1 MPLIRSKAR
10 LIIEAVAADNPNLPF
25 VPTLDNCYV
34 YALQTIEAKRSAAII
49 HGRFGTGYCGRH
61 WVWFKKY
68 DVAIMT
74 KNCDLEVVD
83 NGGKTTLA
91 YLEEINRRFGF
102 DLKPNE
108 VQDLPVMNGGKT
120 CRLKPQLECLM
131 YTGTVDFSI
140 VGPQPD
146 LAQLITQR
154 ELEPV
159 FNPHQVGV
167 SIPGA
172 MLAQGHDYSDV
183 ADVLTTVSGTLDTA
197 VAMQLSTALQ
207 TIDTVP
213 WGIVANTLYSLVGA
227 VTLYSGP
234 TVGIPPEL
242 QLTDYVMPGYDSV
255 LVLQPDTVDTG
266 FTNTPIVI
274 HYNVYTVIRS

>member
-1 MPLIRSKAR
+1 MPLIRSKAQ

-34 YALQTIEAKRSAAII
+34 YALQTTESKRSAALI

-74 KNCDLEVVD
+74 KNCDLEVVE
-83 NGGKTTLA
+83 NGGRTTLA

-108 VQDLPVMNGGKT
+108 VQDLPIMDNGT
-120 CRLKPQLECLM
+120 VCRLKPQMECLM
-131 YTGTVDFSI
+131 YTGTVDFKL

-146 LAQLITQR
+146 LAELITQR
-154 ELEPV
+154 ELEPM
-159 FNPHQVGV
+159 FNHHGVGV
-167 SIPGA
+167 DIPGA
-172 MLAQGHDYSDV
+172 MLAQGHDYSEV
-183 ADVLTTVSGTLDTA
+183 TDVLVKIADTLDTA
-197 VAMQLSTALQ
+197 GATTLSTALKS
-207 TIDTVP
+207 IDTVP

-227 VTLYSGP
+227 SVIYNGP
-234 TVGIPPEL
+234 VVGAPQSLKDAGLI
-242 QLTDYVMPGYDSV
+242 MPGYDSV
-255 LVLQPDTVDTG
+255 LALTPVTENTG
-266 FTNTPIVI
+266 FTDTPIVI
-274 HYNVYTVIRS
+274 HYNVYIEIRS

>member
-10 LIIEAVAADNPNLPF
+10 LIIEAVAADNPDLPF
-25 VPTLDNCYV
+25 VPTLENCYV
-34 YALQTIEAKRSAAII
+34 YALQTIESKRSAAIV

-61 WVWFKKY
+61 WVWFHKY
-68 DVAIMT
+68 DVAVMT

-83 NGGKTTLA
+83 NGGKSTLA

-102 DLKPNE
+102 DLKPAE
-108 VQDLPVMNGGKT
+108 IQDLPVMNNGTT

-131 YTGTVDFSI
+131 YTGTVDFAI

-146 LAQLITQR
+146 LAELITQR
-154 ELEPV
+154 DLEPV

-167 SIPGA
+167 NIPGA

-183 ADVLTTVSGTLDTA
+183 ADVLTNITGTLDT
-197 VAMQLSTALQ
+197 VSSTTLSTALQ
-207 TIDTVP
+207 SIDNVP
-213 WGIVANTLYSLVGA
+213 WGIVANTLYSLVDA
-227 VTLYSGP
+227 ITLYTGP
-234 TVGIPPEL
+234 AVGIPPALEL
-242 QLTDYVMPGYDSV
+242 SAYVMPGYDSV
-255 LVLQPDTVDTG
+255 LALQPVTDGTG